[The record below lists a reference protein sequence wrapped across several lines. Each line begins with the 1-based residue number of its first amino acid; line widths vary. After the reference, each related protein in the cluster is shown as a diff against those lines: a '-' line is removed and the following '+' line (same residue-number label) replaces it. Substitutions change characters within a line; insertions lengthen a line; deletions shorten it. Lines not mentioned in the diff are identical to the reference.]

1 MAIEWTEDLAVG
13 SKEIDDQHKE
23 LFRMINQMLE
33 ACNQGKGKE
42 VLEEILGFLEKYVV
56 THFGTEERLMQQY
69 NYPDYPSHKNHH
81 EQFIKSFMDLKKE
94 MTTTGPGTHIVIM
107 TNRTVVGWL
116 NSHIRNVD
124 KLLGAFLKDK
134 IQ

>member
-13 SKEIDDQHKE
+13 FNTIDDQHKE
-23 LFRMINQMLE
+23 LFKKINQMLE
-33 ACNQGKGKE
+33 ACTQGKGKE
-42 VLEEILGFLEKYVV
+42 VLREMLDFLGDYVV

-69 NYPDYPSHKNHH
+69 NYPDYQSHKNHH
-81 EQFIKSFMDLKKE
+81 EKFIESFMGLKKE
-94 MTTTGPGTHIVIM
+94 FETTGPGIHLVVM
-107 TNRTVVGWL
+107 TNRVVVGWL

-134 IQ
+134 LQ

>member
-56 THFGTEERLMQQY
+56 IHFGTEERLMQQY
-69 NYPDYPSHKNHH
+69 NYPDYSGHKNHH

-94 MTTTGPGTHIVIM
+94 MATTGPGTHIVVM